1 MFIQRM
7 IDVSLSRMK
16 VEHLKW
22 KSFLRASL
30 DSNLIAHKQQ
40 SLDSKG
46 TVYKVQTTIEKR
58 K

>member
-1 MFIQRM
+1 
-7 IDVSLSRMK
+7 MK
-16 VEHLKW
+16 VEHFKW

-30 DSNLIAHKQQ
+30 DSNLIAHKQ

-46 TVYKVQTTIEKR
+46 TAYKVQTSIEKR